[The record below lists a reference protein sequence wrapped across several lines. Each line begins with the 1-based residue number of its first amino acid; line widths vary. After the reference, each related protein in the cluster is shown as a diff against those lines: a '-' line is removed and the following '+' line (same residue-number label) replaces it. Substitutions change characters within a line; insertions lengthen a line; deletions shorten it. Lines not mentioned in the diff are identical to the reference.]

1 MKKSEAIDQAY
12 RIATLTQPTDEIRA
26 LLWPLELERVLELLL
41 MLRMSTRPVRNPAGF
56 LRWAI
61 AEGWTPATLPEK
73 IDRKTENAEVRY
85 HTRRGMSDEQARQEV
100 INNRRRGLWQS

>member
-1 MKKSEAIDQAY
+1 MNKSKAIDQAY
-12 RIATLTQPTDEIRA
+12 RIATLTEPTEEVRG
-26 LLWPLELERVLELLL
+26 LLWPLEFERALELLL

-61 AEGWTPATLPEK
+61 AEGWTPATLPQK

-85 HTRRGMSDEQARQEV
+85 HTRRGMTDDQARQEV
-100 INNRRRGLWQS
+100 IENRNKGIW